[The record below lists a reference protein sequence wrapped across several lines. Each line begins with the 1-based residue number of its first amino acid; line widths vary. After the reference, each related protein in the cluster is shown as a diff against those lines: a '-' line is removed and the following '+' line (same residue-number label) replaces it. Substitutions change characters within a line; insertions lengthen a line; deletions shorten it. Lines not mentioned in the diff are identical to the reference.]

1 MKKTFIIFLFIIFSS
16 SFSLAKDGKKITIEE
31 IEYSLIGLAAE
42 ENFNRWRIEKRKSK
56 TYKKRLKLSKH
67 LRGQCSGSESVE
79 QCASWIIMRV
89 FRRTEQGETRRP
101 GDIFYALSAI
111 NALVFNEKTR
121 MKFVGT
127 GSGFK
132 GSDEKM
138 YYTWSKPGK
147 YNKSKGVLIEV
158 YPETKCIQWLME
170 YGDNDYLCSDY
181 SKKIKKRV
189 EQFKK
194 DPNNEKVLGKPLIK
208 HIKNVRLISDIRKNL
223 GTNNMYLV
231 GDMLNSIVVDVK
243 KNEIRP
249 NLKKRKVLLKKY
261 TLKLSDIKKKLDENN
276 YKSIEKDVSKLSRN
290 YNKLKTLKPISI
302 KLNIKIDE
310 AINIISN
317 VNKLIEISTLNA
329 KNNKKEKLLALAS
342 IDFMQTLIDMIF
354 DTIPKSYYAVT
365 KELDRD
371 LFDDDD
377 LAELKVIIDN
387 MIKNNNTRKSAKLT
401 SSINI
406 INKHI
411 NTFDI
416 LDKLE
421 KLGIKNKIFKSF
433 TEDSA
438 AEVAKEQI
446 RENLNN
452 ELFKDIKKLVQNI
465 DKDNLSEISK
475 EASKISNEISSD
487 PSIKNSVSNNVVDR
501 KFGGQSLKTLIAA
514 SRR

>member
-1 MKKTFIIFLFIIFSS
+1 
-16 SFSLAKDGKKITIEE
+16 
-31 IEYSLIGLAAE
+31 
-42 ENFNRWRIEKRKSK
+42 
-56 TYKKRLKLSKH
+56 
-67 LRGQCSGSESVE
+67 
-79 QCASWIIMRV
+79 
-89 FRRTEQGETRRP
+89 
-101 GDIFYALSAI
+101 
-111 NALVFNEKTR
+111 
-121 MKFVGT
+121 
-127 GSGFK
+127 
-132 GSDEKM
+132 
-138 YYTWSKPGK
+138 
-147 YNKSKGVLIEV
+147 
-158 YPETKCIQWLME
+158 
-170 YGDNDYLCSDY
+170 
-181 SKKIKKRV
+181 
-189 EQFKK
+189 
-194 DPNNEKVLGKPLIK
+194 
-208 HIKNVRLISDIRKNL
+208 
-223 GTNNMYLV
+223 
-231 GDMLNSIVVDVK
+231 
-243 KNEIRP
+243 
-249 NLKKRKVLLKKY
+249 
-261 TLKLSDIKKKLDENN
+261 
-276 YKSIEKDVSKLSRN
+276 
-290 YNKLKTLKPISI
+290 
-302 KLNIKIDE
+302 
-310 AINIISN
+310 
-317 VNKLIEISTLNA
+317 
-329 KNNKKEKLLALAS
+329 
-342 IDFMQTLIDMIF
+342 MQTLIDMIF

-416 LDKLE
+416 LNKLE